1 MFERFTPRARHAVV
15 LAQEEAR
22 TLQHNYLGTEHLLLG
37 IFGEPESIAA
47 RVLARFGLTAA
58 QTREDVL
65 AEIGPGQQRLEGHI
79 PFTPRAKKVLELA
92 LREALE
98 LQHNY
103 IGTEHILLGLVREGD
118 GVGAQ
123 IINAR
128 VPEPA
133 AVRLRM
139 AVLDLL
145 PTASAAPSRR
155 WLRRRTSE
163 SSADPGAPAELD
175 TTPAADTALSEAVQ
189 LAAGGPV
196 GSQHLM
202 LAAISD
208 PNSAAAR
215 VLSDQGIDLES
226 ARDALRNVDIVNTT
240 DEAPEDVGRRK
251 MRMRVTDEGVVVEA
265 TDPRLLQLGN
275 GVIAALGDRL
285 EEPATIPG
293 TDELASSFANVWRA
307 MQEALD
313 DILRRLAIS
322 NVIQPPEDESA
333 DE

>member
-1 MFERFTPRARHAVV
+1 MFERFTPRARHSVV

-22 TLQHNYLGTEHLLLG
+22 SLQHNYVGTEHLLLG

-47 RVLARFGLTAA
+47 RVLARFGVTAA

-65 AEIGPGQQRLEGHI
+65 AQIGPGQQRLDGHI

-103 IGTEHILLGLVREGD
+103 IGTEHVLLGLVREGD

-123 IINAR
+123 ILNAR

-145 PTASAAPSRR
+145 PTANAAPRRR
-155 WLRRRTSE
+155 WLRRRGSE
-163 SSADPGAPAELD
+163 SPPDPSAPAQLD

-196 GSQHLM
+196 GSQHLL

-215 VLSDQGIDLES
+215 ALAELGVDLER
-226 ARDALRNVDIVNTT
+226 ARDALRNLEVANTT
-240 DEAPEDVGRRK
+240 DEAPEDVGRRM
-251 MRMRVTDEGVVVEA
+251 MRIRVTDKAVVIEA
-265 TDPRLLQLGN
+265 TDERLVQLGN

-307 MQEALD
+307 LQESLD
-313 DILRRLAIS
+313 DILRRLAIA
-322 NVIQPPEDESA
+322 NVVQPPEDESD